1 MAIMASVCLTLF
13 INIFF
18 RKSFAFRCDFIQLLL
33 LAGLS
38 FCRPDTLT
46 LALFVAGF
54 GALAIGKEAFPEQ
67 LSRVSLLLPNWD
79 KQVTGQSRQLQPNPN
94 EIGVSCAVTHRTY
107 STSCAHSPSSVLF
120 AKQEGTICLAF
131 G

>member
-13 INIFF
+13 INIFY

-38 FCRPDTLT
+38 FTRPDTLT

-79 KQVTGQSRQLQPNPN
+79 KQVTGQSRQLRPNPMKLVFLALSPTGHTQLRVHTLLRLYCPRN
-94 EIGVSCAVTHRTY
+94 RT
-107 STSCAHSPSSVLF
+107 
-120 AKQEGTICLAF
+120 AKPA
-131 G
+131 

>member
-38 FCRPDTLT
+38 FTRPDTLT

-67 LSRVSLLLPNWD
+67 LSRVSLLLPYWD
-79 KQVTGQSRQLQPNPN
+79 QQVTGQSRQHRPNPMKL
-94 EIGVSCAVTHRTY
+94 VFLAL
-107 STSCAHSPSSVLF
+107 SPTGHTQLRVHTLLRLYCPPNRRAQS
-120 AKQEGTICLAF
+120 A
-131 G
+131 